1 MEVCSLLSHVDCVAD
16 MYADIEFALKH
27 EVDEGRALEAELKRA
42 INAEIKAWKDALIQ
56 K

>member
-1 MEVCSLLSHVDCVAD
+1 MSIVWLTDTH
-16 MYADIEFALKH
+16 ADIDFALKH